1 MPRTSSL
8 VAFLTPWIPLA
19 VHALHNF
26 QDKCLSFTP
35 EASIYNSSRHV
46 LAYVAAGTN
55 LSLPDNDPTCAQAS
69 QLVSVN
75 ICRVALSI
83 PTTNRSS
90 ISFELWLPEDWSHR
104 FLVTGNGGIDG
115 CTKYVDLA
123 YTTQHGFASV
133 GSNNGHNGTTAITM
147 YHNPDVVTDFAW
159 RSLHT
164 ITVAGKTLTNL
175 FYDEKY
181 RRSYYLGCSLGGR
194 QGIKA
199 AEMFPGDFDGIV
211 AGSPA
216 LDFNNLQSWRASFFP
231 ITGPANSSA
240 FISTASWTTLIH
252 DEVLSQCDGLDGV
265 IDGIIEDP
273 NLCSF
278 RPEALLCDKN
288 TSTTCLTSTQ
298 VEMVREIFSPF
309 YGEDGDLIYPAMQP
323 GSEILAA
330 ENLYAGK
337 PFSYS
342 ESWFKY
348 VVYDPSWNA
357 ATFNIHDAAVAE
369 ALNPSNI
376 RTWPDNL
383 SAFQKNGGKVLLF
396 HGGQDN
402 QITSFDTERF
412 YNFFSRAT
420 QTTSDELDNFLR
432 FFRVPGMFHCNSGP
446 GGWVIGQG
454 GGASAK
460 GVPFESANNV
470 LAAVVQWVENGTAV
484 KDIVGT
490 KFVNDS
496 VDLGVDFQHRH
507 CK

>member
-1 MPRTSSL
+1 MARSISL
-8 VAFLTPWIPLA
+8 VACI
-19 VHALHNF
+19 
-26 QDKCLSFTP
+26 SFTP
-35 EASIYNSSRHV
+35 EAYIYNSTRH
-46 LAYVAAGTN
+46 LLTYVAAGTN
-55 LSLPDNDPTCAQAS
+55 LTLPDNDPTCARPS
-69 QLVSVN
+69 QIVAVD
-75 ICRVALSI
+75 ICRVGLSI
-83 PTTNRSS
+83 PTSNRSS

-115 CTKYVDLA
+115 CIKYEDLA
-123 YTTQHGFASV
+123 YTTQNNFASV

-164 ITVAGKTLTNL
+164 ITVAGKKLTNL
-175 FYDEKY
+175 FYDKAY
-181 RRSYYLGCSLGGR
+181 KKSYYLGCSLGGR

-199 AEMFPGDFDGIV
+199 ADMFPGDFDGIV

-231 ITGPANSSA
+231 ITGSANSSG

-252 DEVLSQCDGLDGV
+252 DEVLKQCDGLDGV
-265 IDGIIEDP
+265 MDGIIEDP

-278 RPEALLCDKN
+278 RPEALLCAKN
-288 TSTTCLTSTQ
+288 ASTNCLTSTQ
-298 VEMVREIFSPF
+298 VETVRKIFSPF
-309 YGEDGDLIYPAMQP
+309 YGEDGNLIYPAMQP

-357 ATFNIHDAAVAE
+357 ATFDIHDAAKAE
-369 ALNPSNI
+369 TLNPSDI
-376 RTWPDNL
+376 RTWPDRLCGFRNR
-383 SAFQKNGGKVLLF
+383 GGKMLLY

-412 YNFFSRAT
+412 YDRLSRGTPAPSDALDAFF
-420 QTTSDELDNFLR
+420 R
-432 FFRVPGMFHCNSGP
+432 FFRVPGMYHCNSGP
-446 GGWVIGQG
+446 GGWVMGQG
-454 GGASAK
+454 GGASAA
-460 GVPFESANNV
+460 GVPFARANNV
-470 LAAVVQWVENGTAV
+470 LAALVHWVENGTAV
-484 KDIVGT
+484 DDIVGT

-496 VDLGVDFQHRH
+496 VELGVDFRHRH
-507 CK
+507 CR